1 MKNEIQIFNSTEF
14 GSVRMLETDEGKV
27 LFCGADVAKALGYT
41 NSRKDLA
48 DYCKEK
54 GVTKCDTL
62 TNGGIQELTYI
73 DEGNLYRLITHSK
86 LPNAERFESW
96 VFDEVLPTI
105 HRTGSYQI
113 CKDNSENSL
122 AERKLVLEEM
132 QLRLRMSEHLF
143 SLANVETI
151 SENYRTILIAKSAEM
166 LTGNRYLCCRKP
178 NRKPIPQVKLGIFL
192 VYLHRK

>member
-166 LTGNRYLCCRKP
+166 LTGEQILMLPKTEQKTYSAGEVGN
-178 NRKPIPQVKLGIFL
+178 IFG
-192 VYLHRK
+192 VSA

>member
-41 NSRKDLA
+41 NSRKALA

-166 LTGNRYLCCRKP
+166 LTGEQILMLPKTEQKTYSAGEVGN
-178 NRKPIPQVKLGIFL
+178 IFG
-192 VYLHRK
+192 VSA